1 MFTSVIRNQV
11 LNFDAENKNNINKM
25 FNEIENKKNSY
36 YNYLNL
42 DMSKITI
49 KDLIYDDLLF
59 TIEYKDNEC
68 NIHVLLDVFDN
79 KYRLMTGYYTCK
91 TGVIC
96 TSDLRYTK
104 PIEGTYN
111 YDVIEIIRH
120 SKDANNIQFNN
131 DVKSYYEIYSGKG
144 HPFITDENNKYLK

>member
-1 MFTSVIRNQV
+1 MEKKIIVAKPNKKQYLKIIKYKQQLYPADGTAYVKSIKKMFTSVIRNQV

-59 TIEYKDNEC
+59 TIEYKD
-68 NIHVLLDVFDN
+68 ISGILLPFSQCDTA
-79 KYRLMTGYYTCK
+79 LS
-91 TGVIC
+91 VIPSLLANSC
-96 TSDLRYTK
+96 CVIFLSFLHCAINF
-104 PIEGTYN
+104 PI
-111 YDVIEIIRH
+111 
-120 SKDANNIQFNN
+120 FC
-131 DVKSYYEIYSGKG
+131 
-144 HPFITDENNKYLK
+144 